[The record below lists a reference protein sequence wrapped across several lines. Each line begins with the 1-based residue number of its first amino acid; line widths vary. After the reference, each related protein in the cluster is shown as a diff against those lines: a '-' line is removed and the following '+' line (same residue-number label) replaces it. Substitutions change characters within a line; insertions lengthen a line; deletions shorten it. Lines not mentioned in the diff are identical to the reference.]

1 MAIIKINNKH
11 SFKRT
16 LNYVGRDHA
25 IQNGEKKPAAYTS
38 GILCSGDT
46 QEAVQDF
53 WLIQKTYNKTG
64 GKRSAVEIIQS
75 YPAGEK
81 VTPAQ
86 VHQLGFELAEEL
98 GKLPCFKNH
107 QMFLAT
113 HIDQKHGNLHNH
125 LVVNAVNIE
134 TGRKIQLPPEA
145 LPAIKDINDKIN
157 RAHGLSVP
165 EKGRTT
171 KGEERDTP
179 TANKTNTYTMLAAAE
194 NGEIDS
200 YIRDIAVKVIDVASV
215 ATSRADFA
223 AQLARQ
229 GVGVAWS
236 DNRKYITFSDLKRQ
250 AQKAKKYKVR
260 NQKLN
265 QYYNLNFEKEVLD
278 NGFEVNAARLAEE
291 QAARKQLNNG
301 IDNSLGSDQS
311 GKQQLAAA
319 VAGKAAGSQQL
330 TNGKQQSDKQVSGSL
345 QEDREISKLGLGA
358 GESTA
363 AQAERQRRLR
373 EQQAA
378 AEKARELEAAKR
390 AEERRLAEQRA
401 AAEKAA
407 KTARGT
413 RKKSRSDDWSL

>member
-1 MAIIKINNKH
+1 MAVIKINNKR

-16 LNYVGRDHA
+16 LNYIGRDHDTPD
-25 IQNGEKKPAAYTS
+25 GEKKPAAYTS
-38 GILCSGDT
+38 GILCSDNT
-46 QEAVQDF
+46 TEAVQDF
-53 WLIQKTYNKTG
+53 WLTQKAYNKTG

-75 YPAGEK
+75 YPNGEK
-81 VTPAQ
+81 VTAEQ
-86 VHQLGFELAEEL
+86 VHQLGLELAEEI
-98 GKLPCFKNH
+98 GKLPYFSGY

-113 HIDQKHGNLHNH
+113 HTDQRNGNIHNH
-125 LVVNAVNIE
+125 LAINAVNLE

-145 LPAIKDINDKIN
+145 LPAIKDINDKIC

-165 EKGRTT
+165 EKGRTA
-171 KGEERDTP
+171 KGKEREAP
-179 TANKTNTYTMLAAAE
+179 TANRTNTYAVLEAAE

-223 AQLARQ
+223 ARLEQQ
-229 GVGVAWS
+229 GIGVIWS
-236 DNRKYITFSDLKRQ
+236 DTRKYITFEDLKRK
-250 AQKAKKYKVR
+250 ANKAKKYKVR

-265 QYYNLNFEKEVLD
+265 QYYNLNLEKEVLE
-278 NGFEVNAARLAEE
+278 NGFTVNAAKLATT
-291 QAARKQLNNG
+291 ARARKQLDRAA
-301 IDNSLGSDQS
+301 DNSLRAVQS
-311 GKQQLAAA
+311 GQQPVTAA
-319 VAGKAAGSQQL
+319 VTGTTA
-330 TNGKQQSDKQVSGSL
+330 GKQQSDGQVSRSL
-345 QEDREISKLGLGA
+345 QKDRSLGKLGLGA

-363 AQAERQRRLR
+363 AQSERQRRLR

-378 AEKARELEAAKR
+378 AERARAAAERQR

-407 KTARGT
+407 KTAQRS

>member
-145 LPAIKDINDKIN
+145 LPAIKDINDKIC

-165 EKGRTT
+165 EKGRTA
-171 KGEERDTP
+171 KKEEREAP
-179 TANKTNTYTMLAAAE
+179 TANKTNTYAVLAAAE
-194 NGEIDS
+194 SDKADS

-215 ATSRADFA
+215 ATNRADFVA
-223 AQLARQ
+223 RLERQ

-236 DNRKYITFSDLKRQ
+236 DNRKYITFEDLKR
-250 AQKAKKYKVR
+250 KKKGEKKYKVR
-260 NQKLN
+260 DKKISE
-265 QYYNLNFEKEVLD
+265 YYNLEINKEVLD
-278 NGFEVNAARLAEE
+278 NGFKINAAKFAAAER
-291 QAARKQLNNG
+291 ARKQLDRAA
-301 IDNSLGSDQS
+301 DNSLRAVQS
-311 GKQQLAAA
+311 
-319 VAGKAAGSQQL
+319 
-330 TNGKQQSDKQVSGSL
+330 GKQQSDKQVSGSL
-345 QEDREISKLGLGA
+345 QENREISKLGL
-358 GESTA
+358 TA
-363 AQAERQRRLR
+363 AESAIARAERERAERERREADERARAAAERQ
-373 EQQAA
+373 
-378 AEKARELEAAKR
+378 R

>member
-1 MAIIKINNKH
+1 MAVIKISNKR

-16 LNYVGRDHA
+16 LNYIGRDHA
-25 IQNGEKKPAAYTS
+25 TPDGEKKPAAYTS
-38 GILCSGDT
+38 GILCSDNT
-46 QEAVQDF
+46 TEAVQDF

-86 VHQLGFELAEEL
+86 VHQLGLELAKEL
-98 GKLPCFKNH
+98 EKLPYLSGH

-113 HIDQKHGNLHNH
+113 HTDQKHGNLHNH
-125 LVVNAVNIE
+125 LAINAVNLD
-134 TGRKIQLPPEA
+134 TGKKIQLPPEA
-145 LPAIKDINDKIN
+145 LPAIKDINDKIC

-165 EKGRTT
+165 EKGRTA
-171 KGEERDTP
+171 KGEEREAP
-179 TANKTNTYTMLAAAE
+179 TANRTNTYAVLTAAE
-194 NGEIDS
+194 NSEIDS

-223 AQLARQ
+223 ARLEQQ

-236 DNRKYITFSDLKRQ
+236 DKRKYITFEDLKR
-250 AQKAKKYKVR
+250 KKKGEKKYKVR
-260 NQKLN
+260 DKKISD
-265 QYYNLNFEKEVLD
+265 YYNLEINKEVLE
-278 NGFEVNAARLAEE
+278 NGIKANAARLAAE

-301 IDNSLGSDQS
+301 LDNSLGPDQS
-311 GKQQLAAA
+311 EKQQPAASITGKT
-319 VAGKAAGSQQL
+319 AGTQQL
-330 TNGKQQSDKQVSGSL
+330 EAGVSASL
-345 QEDREISKLGLGA
+345 QEDRSLEQLRLGA
-358 GESTA
+358 EKSGA

-378 AEKARELEAAKR
+378 ADKARELEAEKQ
-390 AEERRLAEQRA
+390 AEERRLADQRA
-401 AAEKAA
+401 AAAQAA
-407 KTARGT
+407 AAAQRS

>member
-1 MAIIKINNKH
+1 MAVIKINNKR

-16 LNYVGRDHA
+16 LNYIGRDHDTPD
-25 IQNGEKKPAAYTS
+25 GEKKPAAYTS
-38 GILCSGDT
+38 GILCSDNT
-46 QEAVQDF
+46 TEAVQDF
-53 WLIQKTYNKTG
+53 WLTQKAYNKTG

-75 YPAGEK
+75 YPNGEK
-81 VTPAQ
+81 VTAEQ
-86 VHQLGFELAEEL
+86 VHQLGLELAEEI
-98 GKLPCFKNH
+98 GKLPYFSGY

-113 HIDQKHGNLHNH
+113 HTDQRNGNIHNH
-125 LVVNAVNIE
+125 LAINAVNFE

-223 AQLARQ
+223 ARLARQ

-390 AEERRLAEQRA
+390 AEERRLADQRA
-401 AAEKAA
+401 AASQSAKAA
-407 KTARGT
+407 QGT

>member
-1 MAIIKINNKH
+1 MAVIKISNKR

-16 LNYVGRDHA
+16 LNYIGRDHA
-25 IQNGEKKPAAYTS
+25 TPDGEKKPAAYTS
-38 GILCSGDT
+38 GILCSDNT
-46 QEAVQDF
+46 TEAVQDF
-53 WLIQKTYNKTG
+53 WLIQKSYNKTG

-75 YPAGEK
+75 YPNGEK
-81 VTPAQ
+81 VTAEQ
-86 VHQLGFELAEEL
+86 VHQLGLELAKEL
-98 GKLPCFKNH
+98 GKLPYFSGH
-107 QMFLAT
+107 QIFVAT
-113 HIDQKHGNLHNH
+113 HTDQKRGNLHNH
-125 LVVNAVNIE
+125 LAINAVSLE

-179 TANKTNTYTMLAAAE
+179 TANKTNTYAVMAAAE

-200 YIRDIAVKVIDVASV
+200 YIRDIAVKVIDVASM

-223 AQLARQ
+223 ARLARQ

-265 QYYNLNFEKEVLD
+265 QYYNLNLEKEVLE
-278 NGFEVNAARLAEE
+278 NGFTVNAAKLATTARAR
-291 QAARKQLNNG
+291 QQLDRAA
-301 IDNSLGSDQS
+301 DNSLRAVQS
-311 GKQQLAAA
+311 GQQPVTAA
-319 VAGKAAGSQQL
+319 VTGTTA
-330 TNGKQQSDKQVSGSL
+330 GKQQSDGQVSRSL
-345 QEDREISKLGLGA
+345 QKDRSLGKLGLGA
-358 GESTA
+358 EESTA
-363 AQAERQRRLR
+363 AQSERQRRLR

-378 AEKARELEAAKR
+378 DERARAAAERQR

>member
-16 LNYVGRDHA
+16 LNYIGRDHA
-25 IQNGEKKPAAYTS
+25 TPNGGKQPAAYTS
-38 GILCSGDT
+38 GILCSDDT
-46 QEAVQDF
+46 QNAVQDF
-53 WLIQKTYNKTG
+53 WLTQKTYNKTG

-75 YPAGEK
+75 YPNGEK
-81 VTPAQ
+81 VTAEQ
-86 VHQLGFELAEEL
+86 VHQLGLELAEEI
-98 GKLPCFKNH
+98 GKLPYFSGY

-113 HIDQKHGNLHNH
+113 HTDQRNGNMHNH
-125 LVVNAVNIE
+125 LAINAVNLE
-134 TGRKIQLPPEA
+134 EGRKIQLPPEA

-179 TANKTNTYTMLAAAE
+179 TANKTNTYAVLEAAE
-194 NGEIDS
+194 SDKADS

-215 ATSRADFA
+215 ATSRADFVA
-223 AQLARQ
+223 RLERQ
-229 GVGVAWS
+229 GVGVAWT

-278 NGFEVNAARLAEE
+278 NGFEVNAARLAAE
-291 QAARKQLNNG
+291 QGARKQLNNG
-301 IDNSLGSDQS
+301 LNNSLGADQS
-311 GKQQLAAA
+311 
-319 VAGKAAGSQQL
+319 
-330 TNGKQQSDKQVSGSL
+330 GKQQSDKQVGGSL
-345 QEDREISKLGLGA
+345 QEDREISKLGL
-358 GESTA
+358 TA
-363 AQAERQRRLR
+363 AESAIARAERERAERERREADERARAAAERQ
-373 EQQAA
+373 
-378 AEKARELEAAKR
+378 R

-413 RKKSRSDDWSL
+413 RKKSRNNDWSL

>member
-16 LNYVGRDHA
+16 LNYIGRDHA
-25 IQNGEKKPAAYTS
+25 TPNGGKQPAAYTS
-38 GILCSGDT
+38 GILCSDDT
-46 QEAVQDF
+46 QNAVQDF
-53 WLIQKTYNKTG
+53 WLTQKTYNKTG

-75 YPAGEK
+75 YPNGEK
-81 VTPAQ
+81 VTAEQ
-86 VHQLGFELAEEL
+86 VHQLGLELAEEI
-98 GKLPCFKNH
+98 GKLPYFSGY

-113 HIDQKHGNLHNH
+113 HTDQRNGNMHNH
-125 LVVNAVNIE
+125 LAINAVSLE

-179 TANKTNTYTMLAAAE
+179 TANKTNTYAVLEAAE
-194 NGEIDS
+194 SDKADS

-215 ATSRADFA
+215 ATSRADFVA
-223 AQLARQ
+223 RLERQ
-229 GVGVAWS
+229 GVGVAWT

-278 NGFEVNAARLAEE
+278 NGFEVNAARLAAE

-301 IDNSLGSDQS
+301 LNNSLGADQS
-311 GKQQLAAA
+311 
-319 VAGKAAGSQQL
+319 
-330 TNGKQQSDKQVSGSL
+330 GKQQSDKQVGGSL
-345 QEDREISKLGLGA
+345 QEDREISKLGL
-358 GESTA
+358 TA
-363 AQAERQRRLR
+363 AESAIARAERERAERERREADERARAAAERQ
-373 EQQAA
+373 
-378 AEKARELEAAKR
+378 R

-401 AAEKAA
+401 DAEKAA

-413 RKKSRSDDWSL
+413 RKKSRSNDWSL

>member
-1 MAIIKINNKH
+1 MAVIKISNKR

-16 LNYVGRDHA
+16 LNYIGRDHA
-25 IQNGEKKPAAYTS
+25 TPDGEKKPAAYTS
-38 GILCSGDT
+38 GILCSDNT
-46 QEAVQDF
+46 IEAVQDF
-53 WLIQKTYNKTG
+53 WLIQKSYNKTG

-75 YPAGEK
+75 YPNGEK
-81 VTPAQ
+81 VTAEQ
-86 VHQLGFELAEEL
+86 VHQLGLELAKEL
-98 GKLPCFKNH
+98 GKLPYFSGH
-107 QMFLAT
+107 QIFVAT
-113 HIDQKHGNLHNH
+113 HTDQKRGNLHNH
-125 LVVNAVNIE
+125 LAINAVNLN

-179 TANKTNTYTMLAAAE
+179 TANKTNTYAVMAAAE
-194 NGEIDS
+194 NGEIGS
-200 YIRDIAVKVIDVASV
+200 YIRDIAVKVIDVASM

-223 AQLARQ
+223 ARLARQ

-265 QYYNLNFEKEVLD
+265 QYYNLNLEKEVLE
-278 NGFEVNAARLAEE
+278 NGFTVNAAKLATT
-291 QAARKQLNNG
+291 ARARKQLDRAA
-301 IDNSLGSDQS
+301 DNSLRAVQS
-311 GKQQLAAA
+311 GQQPVTAA
-319 VAGKAAGSQQL
+319 VTGTTA
-330 TNGKQQSDKQVSGSL
+330 GKQQSDGQVSRSL
-345 QEDREISKLGLGA
+345 QKDRSLGKLGLGA

-363 AQAERQRRLR
+363 AQSERQRRLR

-378 AEKARELEAAKR
+378 DERARAAAERQR

-407 KTARGT
+407 KTAQRS

>member
-1 MAIIKINNKH
+1 MAVIKISNKR

-16 LNYVGRDHA
+16 LNYIGRDHA
-25 IQNGEKKPAAYTS
+25 TPDGEKKPAAYTS
-38 GILCSGDT
+38 GILCSDNT
-46 QEAVQDF
+46 TEAVQDF
-53 WLIQKTYNKTG
+53 WLIQKSYNKTG

-75 YPAGEK
+75 YPNGEK
-81 VTPAQ
+81 VTAEQ
-86 VHQLGFELAEEL
+86 VHQLGLELAKEL
-98 GKLPCFKNH
+98 GKLPYFSGH
-107 QMFLAT
+107 QIFVAT
-113 HIDQKHGNLHNH
+113 HTDQKRGNLHNH
-125 LVVNAVNIE
+125 LAINAVNLN

-171 KGEERDTP
+171 KGDERDTP
-179 TANKTNTYTMLAAAE
+179 TANKTNTYAVMAAAE

-200 YIRDIAVKVIDVASV
+200 YIRDIAVKVINVASM

-223 AQLARQ
+223 ARLARQ

-265 QYYNLNFEKEVLD
+265 QYYNLNLEKEVLE
-278 NGFEVNAARLAEE
+278 NGFTVNAAKLATT
-291 QAARKQLNNG
+291 ARARKQLDRAA
-301 IDNSLGSDQS
+301 DNSLGPD
-311 GKQQLAAA
+311 
-319 VAGKAAGSQQL
+319 
-330 TNGKQQSDKQVSGSL
+330 QSDKQQPAASIKGKTAGTQRLEAGVSASL
-345 QEDREISKLGLGA
+345 QEDRSLEQLRLGA
-358 GESTA
+358 EKSGA

-378 AEKARELEAAKR
+378 ADKARELEAEKQ
-390 AEERRLAEQRA
+390 AEERRLADQREA
-401 AAEKAA
+401 AAQAA
-407 KTARGT
+407 AAAQRS

>member
-223 AQLARQ
+223 ARLARQ

-265 QYYNLNFEKEVLD
+265 QYYNLNLEKEVLE
-278 NGFEVNAARLAEE
+278 NGFTVNAAKLATT
-291 QAARKQLNNG
+291 ARARKRLDRAA
-301 IDNSLGSDQS
+301 DNSLRAVQS
-311 GKQQLAAA
+311 GQQPVTAA
-319 VAGKAAGSQQL
+319 VTGTTA
-330 TNGKQQSDKQVSGSL
+330 GKQQSDGQVSRSL
-345 QEDREISKLGLGA
+345 QKDRSLGKLGLGA

-363 AQAERQRRLR
+363 AQSERQRRLR

-378 AEKARELEAAKR
+378 DERARAAAERQR

>member
-16 LNYVGRDHA
+16 LNYIGRDHA
-25 IQNGEKKPAAYTS
+25 TPNGGKQPAAYTS
-38 GILCSGDT
+38 GILCSDDT
-46 QEAVQDF
+46 QNAVQDF
-53 WLIQKTYNKTG
+53 WLTQKTYNKTG

-75 YPAGEK
+75 YPNGEK
-81 VTPAQ
+81 VTAEQ
-86 VHQLGFELAEEL
+86 VHQLGLELAEEI
-98 GKLPCFKNH
+98 GKLPYFSGY

-113 HIDQKHGNLHNH
+113 HTDQRNGNMHNH
-125 LVVNAVNIE
+125 LAINAVNLE

-157 RAHGLSVP
+157 RTHGLSVP

-179 TANKTNTYTMLAAAE
+179 TANKTNTYAVLEAAE
-194 NGEIDS
+194 SDKADS

-215 ATSRADFA
+215 ATSRADFVA
-223 AQLARQ
+223 RLERQ
-229 GVGVAWS
+229 GVGVAWT

-278 NGFEVNAARLAEE
+278 NGFEVNAARLAAE
-291 QAARKQLNNG
+291 QGARKQLNNG
-301 IDNSLGSDQS
+301 LNNSLGADQS
-311 GKQQLAAA
+311 
-319 VAGKAAGSQQL
+319 
-330 TNGKQQSDKQVSGSL
+330 GKQQSDKQVGGSL
-345 QEDREISKLGLGA
+345 QEDREISKLGL
-358 GESTA
+358 TA
-363 AQAERQRRLR
+363 AESAIARAERERAERERREADERARAAAERQ
-373 EQQAA
+373 
-378 AEKARELEAAKR
+378 R

-413 RKKSRSDDWSL
+413 RKKSRNNDWSL

>member
-16 LNYVGRDHA
+16 LNYIGRDHA
-25 IQNGEKKPAAYTS
+25 TPNGGKQPAAYTS
-38 GILCSGDT
+38 GILCSDDT
-46 QEAVQDF
+46 QNAVQDF
-53 WLIQKTYNKTG
+53 WLTQNTYNKTG

-75 YPAGEK
+75 YPNGEK
-81 VTPAQ
+81 VTAEQ
-86 VHQLGFELAEEL
+86 VHQLGLELAEEI
-98 GKLPCFKNH
+98 GKLPYFSGY

-113 HIDQKHGNLHNH
+113 HTDQRNGNMHNH
-125 LVVNAVNIE
+125 LAINTVNLE

-179 TANKTNTYTMLAAAE
+179 TANKTNTYAVLEAAE
-194 NGEIDS
+194 SDKADS

-215 ATSRADFA
+215 ATSRADFVA
-223 AQLARQ
+223 RLERQ
-229 GVGVAWS
+229 GVGVAWT

-278 NGFEVNAARLAEE
+278 NGFEVNAARLAAE

-301 IDNSLGSDQS
+301 LNNSLGADQS
-311 GKQQLAAA
+311 
-319 VAGKAAGSQQL
+319 
-330 TNGKQQSDKQVSGSL
+330 GKQQSDKQVGGSL
-345 QEDREISKLGLGA
+345 QEDREISKLGL
-358 GESTA
+358 TA
-363 AQAERQRRLR
+363 AESAIARAERERAERERREADERARAAAERQ
-373 EQQAA
+373 
-378 AEKARELEAAKR
+378 R

-401 AAEKAA
+401 DAEKAA

-413 RKKSRSDDWSL
+413 RKKSRSNDWSL

>member
-16 LNYVGRDHA
+16 LNYIGRDHA
-25 IQNGEKKPAAYTS
+25 TPNGGKQPAAYTS
-38 GILCSGDT
+38 GILCSDDT
-46 QEAVQDF
+46 QNAVQDF
-53 WLIQKTYNKTG
+53 WLTQKTYNKTG

-75 YPAGEK
+75 YPNGEK
-81 VTPAQ
+81 VTAEQ
-86 VHQLGFELAEEL
+86 VHQLGLELAEEI
-98 GKLPCFKNH
+98 GKLPYFSGY

-113 HIDQKHGNLHNH
+113 HTDQRNGNMHNH
-125 LVVNAVNIE
+125 LAINAVNLE

-179 TANKTNTYTMLAAAE
+179 TANKTNTYAVLEAAE
-194 NGEIDS
+194 SDKADS

-215 ATSRADFA
+215 ATSRADFVA
-223 AQLARQ
+223 RLERQ
-229 GVGVAWS
+229 GVGVAWT

-278 NGFEVNAARLAEE
+278 NGFEVNAARLAAE

-301 IDNSLGSDQS
+301 LNNSLGADQS
-311 GKQQLAAA
+311 
-319 VAGKAAGSQQL
+319 
-330 TNGKQQSDKQVSGSL
+330 GKQQSDKQVGGSL
-345 QEDREISKLGLGA
+345 QEDREISKLGLTA
-358 GESTA
+358 TESAIDRAERERAERERREADERARA
-363 AQAERQRRLR
+363 AAERQ
-373 EQQAA
+373 
-378 AEKARELEAAKR
+378 R

>member
-16 LNYVGRDHA
+16 LNYIGRDHA
-25 IQNGEKKPAAYTS
+25 TPNGGKQPAAYTS
-38 GILCSGDT
+38 GILCSDDT
-46 QEAVQDF
+46 QNAVQDF
-53 WLIQKTYNKTG
+53 WLTQKTYNKTG

-75 YPAGEK
+75 YPNGEK
-81 VTPAQ
+81 VTAEQ
-86 VHQLGFELAEEL
+86 VHQLGLELAEEI
-98 GKLPCFKNH
+98 GKLPYFSGY

-113 HIDQKHGNLHNH
+113 HTDQRNGNMHNH
-125 LVVNAVNIE
+125 LAINAVNLE

-179 TANKTNTYTMLAAAE
+179 TANKTNTYAVLEAAE
-194 NGEIDS
+194 SDKADS

-215 ATSRADFA
+215 ATSRADFVA
-223 AQLARQ
+223 RLERQ
-229 GVGVAWS
+229 GVGVAWT

-278 NGFEVNAARLAEE
+278 NGFEVNAARLAAE

-301 IDNSLGSDQS
+301 LNNSLGADQS
-311 GKQQLAAA
+311 
-319 VAGKAAGSQQL
+319 
-330 TNGKQQSDKQVSGSL
+330 GKQQSDKQVGGSL
-345 QEDREISKLGLGA
+345 QEDREISKLGL
-358 GESTA
+358 TA
-363 AQAERQRRLR
+363 AESAIDRAERERAERERREADERARAAAERQ
-373 EQQAA
+373 
-378 AEKARELEAAKR
+378 R

>member
-1 MAIIKINNKH
+1 MAVIKISNKR
-11 SFKRT
+11 SFKQT
-16 LNYVGRDHA
+16 LNYIGRDHA
-25 IQNGEKKPAAYTS
+25 TPDGEKKPAAYTS

-98 GKLPCFKNH
+98 GKLPCFSGY

-113 HIDQKHGNLHNH
+113 HTDQRNGNMHNH
-125 LVVNAVNIE
+125 LAINAVNLD
-134 TGRKIQLPPEA
+134 TGRKIQVPPEA

-179 TANKTNTYTMLAAAE
+179 TANKTNTYAVLEAAE
-194 NGEIDS
+194 SDKADS

-215 ATSRADFA
+215 ATSRADFVA
-223 AQLARQ
+223 RLERQ
-229 GVGVAWS
+229 GVGVAWT

-278 NGFEVNAARLAEE
+278 NGFEVNAARLAAE
-291 QAARKQLNNG
+291 QAARKQLNNELN
-301 IDNSLGSDQS
+301 NSLGADQS
-311 GKQQLAAA
+311 
-319 VAGKAAGSQQL
+319 
-330 TNGKQQSDKQVSGSL
+330 GKQQSDKQVGGSL
-345 QEDREISKLGLGA
+345 QEDREISKLGL
-358 GESTA
+358 TA
-363 AQAERQRRLR
+363 AESAIARAERERAERERREADERARAAAERQ
-373 EQQAA
+373 
-378 AEKARELEAAKR
+378 R

>member
-16 LNYVGRDHA
+16 LNYIGRDHA
-25 IQNGEKKPAAYTS
+25 TPNGGKQPAAYTS
-38 GILCSGDT
+38 GILCSDDT
-46 QEAVQDF
+46 QNAVQDF
-53 WLIQKTYNKTG
+53 WLTQKTYNKTG

-75 YPAGEK
+75 YPNGEK
-81 VTPAQ
+81 VTAEQ
-86 VHQLGFELAEEL
+86 VHQLGLELAEEI
-98 GKLPCFKNH
+98 GKLPYFSGY

-113 HIDQKHGNLHNH
+113 HTDQRNGNMHNH
-125 LVVNAVNIE
+125 LAINAVNLE

-179 TANKTNTYTMLAAAE
+179 TANKTNTYAVLEAAE
-194 NGEIDS
+194 SDKADS

-215 ATSRADFA
+215 ATSRADFVA
-223 AQLARQ
+223 RLERQ
-229 GVGVAWS
+229 GVGVAWT

-278 NGFEVNAARLAEE
+278 NGFEVNAARLAAE
-291 QAARKQLNNG
+291 QGARKQLNNG
-301 IDNSLGSDQS
+301 LNNSLGADQS
-311 GKQQLAAA
+311 
-319 VAGKAAGSQQL
+319 
-330 TNGKQQSDKQVSGSL
+330 GKQQSDKQVGGSL
-345 QEDREISKLGLGA
+345 QEDREISKLGL
-358 GESTA
+358 TA
-363 AQAERQRRLR
+363 AESAIARAERERAERERREADERARAAAERQ
-373 EQQAA
+373 
-378 AEKARELEAAKR
+378 R

-413 RKKSRSDDWSL
+413 RKKSRNNDWSL

>member
-16 LNYVGRDHA
+16 LNYIGRDHA
-25 IQNGEKKPAAYTS
+25 TPNGGKQPAAYTS
-38 GILCSGDT
+38 GILCSDDT
-46 QEAVQDF
+46 QNAVQDF
-53 WLIQKTYNKTG
+53 WLTQKTYNKTG
-64 GKRSAVEIIQS
+64 SKRSAVEIIQS
-75 YPAGEK
+75 YPNGEK
-81 VTPAQ
+81 VTAEQ
-86 VHQLGFELAEEL
+86 VHQLGLELAEEI
-98 GKLPCFKNH
+98 GKLPYFSGY

-113 HIDQKHGNLHNH
+113 HTDQRNGNMHNH
-125 LVVNAVNIE
+125 LAINAVNLE

-179 TANKTNTYTMLAAAE
+179 TANKTNTYAVLEAAE
-194 NGEIDS
+194 SDKADS

-215 ATSRADFA
+215 ATSRADFVA
-223 AQLARQ
+223 RLERQ
-229 GVGVAWS
+229 GVGVAWT

-278 NGFEVNAARLAEE
+278 NGFEVNAARLAAE
-291 QAARKQLNNG
+291 QGARKQLNNG
-301 IDNSLGSDQS
+301 LNNSLGADQS
-311 GKQQLAAA
+311 
-319 VAGKAAGSQQL
+319 
-330 TNGKQQSDKQVSGSL
+330 GKQQSDKQVGGSL
-345 QEDREISKLGLGA
+345 QEDREISKLGL
-358 GESTA
+358 TA
-363 AQAERQRRLR
+363 AESAIARAERERAERERREADERARAAAERQ
-373 EQQAA
+373 
-378 AEKARELEAAKR
+378 R

-413 RKKSRSDDWSL
+413 RKKSRNNDWSL

>member
-16 LNYVGRDHA
+16 LNYIGRDHA
-25 IQNGEKKPAAYTS
+25 TPNGGKQPAAYTS
-38 GILCSGDT
+38 GILCSDDT
-46 QEAVQDF
+46 QNAVQDF
-53 WLIQKTYNKTG
+53 WLTQKTYNKTG

-75 YPAGEK
+75 YPNGEK
-81 VTPAQ
+81 VTAEQ
-86 VHQLGFELAEEL
+86 VHQLGLELAEEI
-98 GKLPCFKNH
+98 GKLPYFSGY

-113 HIDQKHGNLHNH
+113 HTDQRNGNMHNH
-125 LVVNAVNIE
+125 LAINAVNLA

-179 TANKTNTYTMLAAAE
+179 TANKTNTYAVLEAAE
-194 NGEIDS
+194 SDKADS

-215 ATSRADFA
+215 ATSRADFVA
-223 AQLARQ
+223 RLERQ
-229 GVGVAWS
+229 GVGVAWT

-278 NGFEVNAARLAEE
+278 NGFEVNAARLAAE

-301 IDNSLGSDQS
+301 LNNSLGADQS
-311 GKQQLAAA
+311 
-319 VAGKAAGSQQL
+319 
-330 TNGKQQSDKQVSGSL
+330 GKQQSDKQVGGSL
-345 QEDREISKLGLGA
+345 QEDREISKLGL
-358 GESTA
+358 TA
-363 AQAERQRRLR
+363 AESAIARAERERAERERREADERARAAAERQ
-373 EQQAA
+373 
-378 AEKARELEAAKR
+378 R

-401 AAEKAA
+401 DAEKAA

-413 RKKSRSDDWSL
+413 RKKSRSNDWSL

>member
-53 WLIQKTYNKTG
+53 WLTQKTYNKTG

-75 YPAGEK
+75 YPNGEK
-81 VTPAQ
+81 VTAEQ
-86 VHQLGFELAEEL
+86 VHQLGLELAEEI
-98 GKLPCFKNH
+98 GKLPYFSGY

-113 HIDQKHGNLHNH
+113 HTDQRNGNMHNH
-125 LVVNAVNIE
+125 LAINAVNLE
-134 TGRKIQLPPEA
+134 TGKKIQLPPEA
-145 LPAIKDINDKIN
+145 LPTVKAINDKIC

-165 EKGRTT
+165 EKGRTA
-171 KGEERDTP
+171 KGEEREAP
-179 TANKTNTYTMLAAAE
+179 TANKTNTYAVLAAAE
-194 NGEIDS
+194 KDDRNS
-200 YIRDIAVKVIDVASV
+200 YIRDIAVKVIDVANM

-223 AQLARQ
+223 AQLVRQ

-236 DNRKYITFSDLKRQ
+236 DNRKYITFEDLKR
-250 AQKAKKYKVR
+250 KKKGEKKYKVR
-260 NQKLN
+260 DKKISE
-265 QYYNLNFEKEVLD
+265 YYNLEINKEVLD
-278 NGFEVNAARLAEE
+278 NGFKINAAKFAAAER
-291 QAARKQLNNG
+291 ARKQLDRAA
-301 IDNSLGSDQS
+301 DNSLRAVQS
-311 GKQQLAAA
+311 GQQPVTAA
-319 VAGKAAGSQQL
+319 VTGTTA
-330 TNGKQQSDKQVSGSL
+330 GKQQSDGQVSRSL
-345 QEDREISKLGLGA
+345 QKDRSLGKLGLGA

-363 AQAERQRRLR
+363 AQSERQRRLR
-373 EQQAA
+373 DQQAA
-378 AEKARELEAAKR
+378 DERARAAAERQR

-407 KTARGT
+407 KTAQRS

>member
-1 MAIIKINNKH
+1 MAVIKISNKR

-16 LNYVGRDHA
+16 LNYIGRDHA
-25 IQNGEKKPAAYTS
+25 TPDGEKKPAAYTS
-38 GILCSGDT
+38 GILCSDNT
-46 QEAVQDF
+46 TEAVQDF
-53 WLIQKTYNKTG
+53 WLIQKSYNKTG

-75 YPAGEK
+75 YPNGEK
-81 VTPAQ
+81 VTAEQ
-86 VHQLGFELAEEL
+86 VHQLGLELAKEL
-98 GKLPCFKNH
+98 GKLPYFSGH
-107 QMFLAT
+107 QIFVAT
-113 HIDQKHGNLHNH
+113 HTDQKRGNLHNH
-125 LVVNAVNIE
+125 LAINAVNLD

-179 TANKTNTYTMLAAAE
+179 TANKANTYAVMAAAE

-200 YIRDIAVKVIDVASV
+200 YIRDIAVKVIDIASM

-223 AQLARQ
+223 ARLARQ

-265 QYYNLNFEKEVLD
+265 QYYNLNLEKEVLE
-278 NGFEVNAARLAEE
+278 NGFTVNAAKLATT
-291 QAARKQLNNG
+291 ARARKQLDRAA
-301 IDNSLGSDQS
+301 DNSLRAVQS
-311 GKQQLAAA
+311 GQQPVTAA
-319 VAGKAAGSQQL
+319 VTGTTA
-330 TNGKQQSDKQVSGSL
+330 GKQQSDGQVSRSL
-345 QEDREISKLGLGA
+345 QKDRSLGKLGLGA

-363 AQAERQRRLR
+363 AQSERQRRLR

-378 AEKARELEAAKR
+378 DERARAAAERQR

>member
-16 LNYVGRDHA
+16 LNYIGRDHA
-25 IQNGEKKPAAYTS
+25 TPNGGKQPAAYTS
-38 GILCSGDT
+38 GILCSDDT
-46 QEAVQDF
+46 QNAVQDF
-53 WLIQKTYNKTG
+53 WLTQKTYNKTG

-75 YPAGEK
+75 YPNGEK
-81 VTPAQ
+81 VTAEQ
-86 VHQLGFELAEEL
+86 VHQLGLELAEEI
-98 GKLPCFKNH
+98 GKLPYFSGY

-113 HIDQKHGNLHNH
+113 HTDQRNGNMHNH
-125 LVVNAVNIE
+125 LAINAVNLE
-134 TGRKIQLPPEA
+134 TGKKIQLPPEA
-145 LPAIKDINDKIN
+145 LPTVKAINDKIC

-179 TANKTNTYTMLAAAE
+179 TANKTNTYAVLAAAE

-223 AQLARQ
+223 ARLVRQ

-278 NGFEVNAARLAEE
+278 NGFEVNAARLAAE

-301 IDNSLGSDQS
+301 LNNSLGADQS
-311 GKQQLAAA
+311 
-319 VAGKAAGSQQL
+319 
-330 TNGKQQSDKQVSGSL
+330 GKQQSDKQVGGSL
-345 QEDREISKLGLGA
+345 QEDREISKLGL
-358 GESTA
+358 
-363 AQAERQRRLR
+363 
-373 EQQAA
+373 AA
-378 AEKARELEAAKR
+378 AESAIARAERERAERERREADER
-390 AEERRLAEQRA
+390 ARAAAERERREERRLAEQRA

-407 KTARGT
+407 KTAQRS
-413 RKKSRSDDWSL
+413 RKKSRSDVWSL

>member
-16 LNYVGRDHA
+16 LNYIGRDHA
-25 IQNGEKKPAAYTS
+25 TPNGGKQPAAYTS
-38 GILCSGDT
+38 GILCSDDT
-46 QEAVQDF
+46 QNAVQDF
-53 WLIQKTYNKTG
+53 WLTQKTYNKTG

-75 YPAGEK
+75 YPNGEK
-81 VTPAQ
+81 VTAEQ
-86 VHQLGFELAEEL
+86 VHQLGLELAEEI
-98 GKLPCFKNH
+98 GKLPYFSGY

-113 HIDQKHGNLHNH
+113 HTDQRNGNMHNH
-125 LVVNAVNIE
+125 LAINAVNLE

-179 TANKTNTYTMLAAAE
+179 TANKTNTYAVLEAAE
-194 NGEIDS
+194 SDKADS

-215 ATSRADFA
+215 ATSRADFVA
-223 AQLARQ
+223 RLERQ
-229 GVGVAWS
+229 GVGVAWT

-278 NGFEVNAARLAEE
+278 NGFEVNAARLAAE
-291 QAARKQLNNG
+291 QGARKQLNNG
-301 IDNSLGSDQS
+301 LNTSLGADQS
-311 GKQQLAAA
+311 
-319 VAGKAAGSQQL
+319 
-330 TNGKQQSDKQVSGSL
+330 GKQQSDKQVGGSL
-345 QEDREISKLGLGA
+345 QEDREISKLGLTA
-358 GESTA
+358 AESA
-363 AQAERQRRLR
+363 IAQAERERAERERREADER
-373 EQQAA
+373 ARAA
-378 AEKARELEAAKR
+378 AERQR

-413 RKKSRSDDWSL
+413 RKKSRNNDWSL

>member
-16 LNYVGRDHA
+16 LNYIGRDHA
-25 IQNGEKKPAAYTS
+25 TPNGGKQPAAYTS
-38 GILCSGDT
+38 GILCSDDT
-46 QEAVQDF
+46 QNAVQDF
-53 WLIQKTYNKTG
+53 WLTQKTYNKTG

-75 YPAGEK
+75 YPNGEK
-81 VTPAQ
+81 VTAEQ
-86 VHQLGFELAEEL
+86 VHQLGLELAEEI
-98 GKLPCFKNH
+98 GKLPYFSGY

-113 HIDQKHGNLHNH
+113 HTDQRNGNMHNH
-125 LVVNAVNIE
+125 LAINAVNLE

-179 TANKTNTYTMLAAAE
+179 TANKTNTYAVLEAAE
-194 NGEIDS
+194 SDKADS

-215 ATSRADFA
+215 ATSRADFVA
-223 AQLARQ
+223 RLERQ
-229 GVGVAWS
+229 GVGVAWT

-278 NGFEVNAARLAEE
+278 NGFEVNAARLAAE

-301 IDNSLGSDQS
+301 LNNSLGADQS
-311 GKQQLAAA
+311 
-319 VAGKAAGSQQL
+319 
-330 TNGKQQSDKQVSGSL
+330 GKQQSDKQVGGSL
-345 QEDREISKLGLGA
+345 QEDREISKLGL
-358 GESTA
+358 TA
-363 AQAERQRRLR
+363 AESAIARAERERAERERREADERARAAAERQR
-373 EQQAA
+373 
-378 AEKARELEAAKR
+378 AEG
-390 AEERRLAEQRA
+390 RRLAEQRA
-401 AAEKAA
+401 DAEKAA

-413 RKKSRSDDWSL
+413 RKKSRSNDWSL

>member
-16 LNYVGRDHA
+16 LNYIGRDHA
-25 IQNGEKKPAAYTS
+25 TPNGGKQPAAYTS
-38 GILCSGDT
+38 GILCSDDT
-46 QEAVQDF
+46 QNAVQDF
-53 WLIQKTYNKTG
+53 WLTQKTYNKTG

-75 YPAGEK
+75 YPNGEK
-81 VTPAQ
+81 VTAEQ
-86 VHQLGFELAEEL
+86 VHQLGLELAEEI
-98 GKLPCFKNH
+98 GKLPYFSGY

-113 HIDQKHGNLHNH
+113 HTDQRNGNMHNH
-125 LVVNAVNIE
+125 LAINAVNLE

-179 TANKTNTYTMLAAAE
+179 TANKTNTYAVLEAAE
-194 NGEIDS
+194 SDKADS

-215 ATSRADFA
+215 ATSRADFVA
-223 AQLARQ
+223 RLERQ

-236 DNRKYITFSDLKRQ
+236 DNRKYITFEDLKRKKR
-250 AQKAKKYKVR
+250 AKKKYKVR
-260 NQKLN
+260 DKKISE
-265 QYYNLNFEKEVLD
+265 YYNLEIDKEVLD
-278 NGFEVNAARLAEE
+278 NGFKINAAKFAAAER
-291 QAARKQLNNG
+291 ARKQLDRAA
-301 IDNSLGSDQS
+301 DNSLRAVQS
-311 GKQQLAAA
+311 GQQPVTAA
-319 VAGKAAGSQQL
+319 VTGTTA
-330 TNGKQQSDKQVSGSL
+330 GKQQSDGQVSGSL
-345 QEDREISKLGLGA
+345 QKDRSLGKLGL
-358 GESTA
+358 TA
-363 AQAERQRRLR
+363 AESAIARAERERTEREHREADERARAAAERQ
-373 EQQAA
+373 
-378 AEKARELEAAKR
+378 R

-413 RKKSRSDDWSL
+413 TKKSRSDDWSL